1 MQELMEHRQMTMQR
15 RTNALLIHGFT
26 GAPSDVE
33 PITNMLRAHDWNCHA
48 PMLPG
53 HEDGFANIG
62 SVRWTDWLATVEEEA
77 RQCAERYGS
86 FSVVGFSM
94 GGLLAA
100 YVANRYPVER
110 VVLLN
115 ASVIYVSPMRL
126 FSFLWEKLR
135 ERDMTQLRRVSRIPQ
150 TALLQFMKMAAK
162 LRHEFR
168 HIRQPTLIC
177 QSGRDQIVHP
187 RSADYLKRVIPGETQ
202 VITFPRSK
210 HVICWDVETE
220 QVLSCVKR
228 FLIGPT

>member
-1 MQELMEHRQMTMQR
+1 MQDVMEQRQSTMQIH
-15 RTNALLIHGFT
+15 TNALLLHGFT

-33 PITNMLRAHDWNCHA
+33 PITNMLREHDWNCRT

-53 HEDGFANIG
+53 HENGFANIG
-62 SVRWTDWLATVEEEA
+62 NVRWTDWITTVEQEAELCA
-77 RQCAERYGS
+77 RQYGS

-115 ASVIYVSPMRL
+115 ASVIYVSPMRF
-126 FSFLWEKLR
+126 FSFVWEKLR
-135 ERDMTQLRRVSRIPQ
+135 ERDMTQFRRVSKVPQ
-150 TALLQFMKMAAK
+150 TALLQFMKMAAR

-168 HIRQPTLIC
+168 YIRQPTLIC

-187 RSADYLKRVIPGETQ
+187 RSAEYLRRVIPGETQ

-210 HVICWDVETE
+210 HVICWDVETD
-220 QVLSCVKR
+220 QVVSCVKR
-228 FLIGPT
+228 FLIGV

>member
-1 MQELMEHRQMTMQR
+1 MQDVMEQRQSTMQIH
-15 RTNALLIHGFT
+15 TNALLLHGFT

-33 PITNMLRAHDWNCHA
+33 PITNMLLEHDWNCRA

-53 HEDGFANIG
+53 HENGFANIG
-62 SVRWTDWLATVEEEA
+62 NVRWTDWITTVEQEAELCA
-77 RQCAERYGS
+77 RQYGT

-115 ASVIYVSPMRL
+115 ASVIYVSPMRF
-126 FSFLWEKLR
+126 FSFVWEKLR
-135 ERDMTQLRRVSRIPQ
+135 ERDMTQFRRVSKVPQ
-150 TALLQFMKMAAK
+150 TALLQFMKMAAR

-187 RSADYLKRVIPGETQ
+187 RSAEYLRRVIPGETQ

-210 HVICWDVETE
+210 HVICWDVETD
-220 QVLSCVKR
+220 QVVSCVKR
-228 FLIGPT
+228 FLIGV